1 MGALLI
7 FIYKAAVVML
17 AIFAVYK
24 LLLARTRR
32 PRFCR
37 VALLATYVLAPLA
50 VWLSEIDFAP
60 AGALPVLPAGE
71 LDYVD
76 LPAEAAPEP
85 LWPRV
90 LMWVW
95 IGGVAV
101 AGTFTLL
108 SMLRVWQL
116 VSRCRRVRVIGRAR
130 LAVTDDSRVPPFSFG
145 RTMVVS
151 GKDLAA
157 DGSMIIAHEL
167 QHIALGH
174 SLDLVLARFV
184 AVLMWFNPAAWM
196 LVRELSRVHE
206 FEVDGRV
213 ISTGIDR
220 RRYQYMLL
228 RHAMGC
234 DRVVM
239 ANGLNHSS
247 IRQRIMR
254 MQQPGS
260 QPALRWLAISMLPA
274 AMAATLLTAGQSF
287 LAELAEVGFVRAEAV
302 EVTDVSDVPEESYVG
317 QLDDIVVVGY
327 GAEKKDD
334 TSVHVQDNADI
345 VMVRHAKAPEA
356 AKPAVPVESAVEADA
371 VEPVATVTAS
381 GNGNVGYT
389 RGRIRRVRTA
399 GTVSTPFYYIDGDP
413 YERLPADLDQSKIES
428 VTVRRDHPAYPDGVI
443 YITLKHE

>member
-1 MGALLI
+1 M
-7 FIYKAAVVML
+7 M
-17 AIFAVYK
+17 
-24 LLLARTRR
+24 
-32 PRFCR
+32 
-37 VALLATYVLAPLA
+37 
-50 VWLSEIDFAP
+50 
-60 AGALPVLPAGE
+60 
-71 LDYVD
+71 
-76 LPAEAAPEP
+76 
-85 LWPRV
+85 
-90 LMWVW
+90 
-95 IGGVAV
+95 
-101 AGTFTLL
+101 
-108 SMLRVWQL
+108 
-116 VSRCRRVRVIGRAR
+116 
-130 LAVTDDSRVPPFSFG
+130 
-145 RTMVVS
+145 
-151 GKDLAA
+151 
-157 DGSMIIAHEL
+157 
-167 QHIALGH
+167 
-174 SLDLVLARFV
+174 
-184 AVLMWFNPAAWM
+184 
-196 LVRELSRVHE
+196 
-206 FEVDGRV
+206 
-213 ISTGIDR
+213 
-220 RRYQYMLL
+220 
-228 RHAMGC
+228 
-234 DRVVM
+234 
-239 ANGLNHSS
+239 
-247 IRQRIMR
+247 